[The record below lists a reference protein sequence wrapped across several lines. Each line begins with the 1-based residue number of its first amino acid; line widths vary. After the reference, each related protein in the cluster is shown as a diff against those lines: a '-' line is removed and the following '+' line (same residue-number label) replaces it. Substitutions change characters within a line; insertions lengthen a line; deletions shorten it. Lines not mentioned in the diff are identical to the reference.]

1 MPETINAMQAS
12 AAALGIFLLNTEAM
26 PSPTSQRPSRTLQT
40 CTALFSAKP
49 VCAGTKAFDQL
60 SPKKVALCFFEDN
73 LGISHDAKTHV
84 IDFQSFR
91 NFIHGDSQLQQTRN
105 LTLAT
110 AIMTHMVLSNS
121 RMPQPRTHGR
131 RMPEA
136 VRALFEIIATE

>member
-60 SPKKVALCFFEDN
+60 SLKKVALCFFEDN

-84 IDFQSFR
+84 IDFSLSV
-91 NFIHGDSQLQQTRN
+91 ISSI
-105 LTLAT
+105 
-110 AIMTHMVLSNS
+110 AIPSCS
-121 RMPQPRTHGR
+121 RLGASPWQP
-131 RMPEA
+131 P
-136 VRALFEIIATE
+136 L